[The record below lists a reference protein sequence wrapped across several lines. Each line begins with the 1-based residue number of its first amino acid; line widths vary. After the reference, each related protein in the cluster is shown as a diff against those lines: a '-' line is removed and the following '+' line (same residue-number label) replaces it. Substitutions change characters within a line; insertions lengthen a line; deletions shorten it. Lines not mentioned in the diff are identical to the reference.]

1 MPGMVCKGKQVC
13 NESSQVY
20 DAGVL
25 CVKTS
30 VKPGVLCVGPGSVEC
45 MCVVCKA
52 DVLCIR

>member
-1 MPGMVCKGKQVC
+1 MVCKGKQVC